1 MTSKH
6 CKNSVSH
13 AASQLAVLL
22 LALTVAAVAA
32 FAQPP
37 TSNELSQYT
46 SAVAK
51 VQRTDRLMALEQFAI
66 RAHLGPLRTA
76 ALEFIIWEYLRVN
89 NRPHAMTWANDLA
102 FTDKDNAIALALTSD
117 QARNDLQHGSI
128 KPARLLAMASR
139 GLDNL
144 SRLQRPLGMSEAD
157 FVQMQ
162 RQANAML
169 SGAAG
174 AAELQ
179 MRDYIPARIY
189 LHNAVAVEPN
199 HAANVYALGLAD
211 LDGKDPNKKEGYWC
225 LARAVNLSQGTPQ
238 GMEIARFARARYVK
252 DGGSTSNWN
261 DFLTATA
268 NPSSSAARAT
278 RTASITPPPTEPPPL
293 PRTAPPA
300 TVAKAT
306 HPTTA
311 AKATPPA
318 TTAALRSPT
327 VTKPRVPQPP
337 PPSAQPAPSVW
348 ADNSPPAVVRKRTP
362 STVGPM
368 SLGILIETSLA
379 NKGSRSAVVNS
390 LVDMLRHMGD
400 KDEAFI
406 LTYDNNLVFEQD
418 LTNDPKQLEDALE
431 GIKAQRGA
439 VLDDAIAFAAGHL
452 ARIAKYPNR
461 VLLVVSDGRN
471 IDSQTS
477 PLQTSAEIN
486 AAGVRIFCIGVDV
499 GDSYGRSR
507 LQALSSS
514 TGGQVSFISDTGQ
527 FRRATKEMAQN
538 MGIDFRR

>member
-6 CKNSVSH
+6 RKSVSNVV
-13 AASQLAVLL
+13 STLAVWL
-22 LALTVAAVAA
+22 LALVAVTVAAL
-32 FAQPP
+32 AQPSS
-37 TSNELSQYT
+37 SNELSQYT

-51 VQRTDRLMALEQFAI
+51 VQRNDRLMALEQFAI
-66 RAHLGPLRTA
+66 RAHPGPLRAA

-89 NRPHAMTWANDLA
+89 NVSHAMTWANDLG
-102 FTDKDNAIALALTSD
+102 FTDKDNAIALALLSD
-117 QARNDLQHGSI
+117 QARNGLQHGSM
-128 KPARLLAMASR
+128 KPSRLLAMASR

-144 SRLQRPLGMSEAD
+144 SRLQRPLGMNEAD
-157 FVQMQ
+157 FVQLQ

-174 AAELQ
+174 AAELE

-211 LDGKDPNKKEGYWC
+211 LDGKEPNKKEGYWC
-225 LARAVNLSQGTPQ
+225 LARAVNLSKGTPQ

-252 DGGSTSNWN
+252 DGGSTSDWN
-261 DFLTATA
+261 QFLTATA
-268 NPSSSAARAT
+268 SPNAPSARAT
-278 RTASITPPPTEPPPL
+278 RTASITPPPTTVPPL
-293 PRTAPPA
+293 PRTAPQPATVAKTTQPA

-306 HPTTA
+306 
-311 AKATPPA
+311 PPA
-318 TTAALRSPT
+318 TSALRSPAA
-327 VTKPRVPQPP
+327 TKPRVSQPP

-368 SLGILIETSLA
+368 SLGILIETSLT
-379 NKGSRSAVVNS
+379 NKGSRSAVTNS
-390 LVDMLRHMGD
+390 LVDMLRHIGD

-406 LTYDNNLVFEQD
+406 LTYDNKLVFEQD
-418 LTNDPKQLEDALE
+418 LTNDPQQLEDALQ
-431 GIKAQRGA
+431 GIKPQHGA

-499 GDSYGRSR
+499 SDSYGRSR

-514 TGGQVSFISDTGQ
+514 TGGQVSFVSNTGQ
-527 FRRATKEMAQN
+527 FRRATREMAQN
-538 MGIDFRR
+538 MGIDFRF